1 MSAAH
6 IMAGAPPCHARPS
19 QAQPNAS
26 AASMSR
32 HREGHRCRPASHT
45 ARTRPQPQHAVAA
58 SWVPCRPQ
66 RTHVH
71 VGHLAACSRQP
82 LALRHVAAD
91 AVLHA
96 EREQAA
102 QAAHVQH
109 APPAAQAG
117 HREQAA
123 GLERHR
129 CGAAS
134 LAPHPTKLAVQLQ
147 ERQNQRLL
155 QLRRHLGGGPAGS
168 AALDTQGGRKPST
181 ICATLSA
188 ARNVPLAS
196 RCGHQT
202 QCSQLAARAG
212 SGWRSAG
219 AGSRRRRRWRRWS
232 CRRRRRGL
240 GGRSSTPAKRRAMPR
255 CSYNGRRHQ
264 MLRAGLLAALQKRSL
279 RGPWASEQPSYAIK
293 YAETSEI
300 EREWRFLRNAATR
313 CAS

>member
-1 MSAAH
+1 MSAAP
-6 IMAGAPPCHARPS
+6 IMAGALPCHARPS

-32 HREGHRCRPASHT
+32 HREGRRCRPASHT

-58 SWVPCRPQ
+58 SWVPCGPQ

-134 LAPHPTKLAVQLQ
+134 LAPHPAKLAVQLQ

-155 QLRRHLGGGPAGS
+155 QLRRHLGGGGRGVGGVGHPGWQE
-168 AALDTQGGRKPST
+168 ALHDLRHIVCRKP
-181 ICATLSA
+181 C
-188 ARNVPLAS
+188 RS
-196 RCGHQT
+196 R
-202 QCSQLAARAG
+202 
-212 SGWRSAG
+212 
-219 AGSRRRRRWRRWS
+219 
-232 CRRRRRGL
+232 
-240 GGRSSTPAKRRAMPR
+240 PVV
-255 CSYNGRRHQ
+255 
-264 MLRAGLLAALQKRSL
+264 
-279 RGPWASEQPSYAIK
+279 AIK
-293 YAETSEI
+293 HGKQAIAGPAEA
-300 EREWRFLRNAATR
+300 NTR
-313 CAS
+313 WWS